1 MRAKSAIFSRTSL
14 SLCSA
19 RLLASSQWVPSSSR
33 NSSAISSRLN
43 PSRCADFDPGRLGKN
58 ANGQVFQIIFHI
70 A

>member
-43 PSRCADFDPGRLGKN
+43 PSRCADFTNFTRTTSASP
-58 ANGQVFQIIFHI
+58 
-70 A
+70 